1 MCEFRV
7 GFATVNINPQ
17 LGAPVAGYYIRRNAK
32 GFLDD
37 LEASALAMELGDT
50 RVLMVS
56 VDACNMTPQQAATF
70 RKDIQAATGVGEGN
84 IWISATHTHTGP
96 INNPDALKRNPEG
109 ETRPLEETPA
119 YQMVIRYVDF
129 MGRRLVDVC
138 QMALADLKKA
148 KMGFIQGWA
157 PERVAYIRRYRMK
170 DGSVMTCPPVGDPNI
185 DHPLGTLDQ
194 RVHLLRFDRE
204 EGETVVLVNYGLH
217 ADTVN
222 GELISSDFPGW
233 MRRTV
238 AKALDGVKCI
248 FFNGAEGDVGSTHV
262 FPEGGDMNDT
272 EISFDNEM
280 KSPGMARFVGRA
292 LAGTVLQVFDKV
304 EYVPVKTLQVL
315 HKTVTVPANIP
326 DPKDLPLARKYK
338 ELHDA
343 GRDDLIPYQA
353 MELTT
358 VVAEAARM
366 CRLAEGPETFQ
377 LNLMAIRIGETA
389 LVGIPGEPFTDIGV
403 QIKDTE
409 GWKAIMP
416 CCLVNGSQGYF
427 PMQSAF
433 DEGGYEARS
442 SNYKPGVAEAII
454 KGAKELLAQLK
465 G

>member
-1 MCEFRV
+1 MCEFHV
-7 GFATVNINPQ
+7 GFATVNINPE
-17 LGAPVAGYYIRRNAK
+17 LGAPIAGYYISRYAK

-37 LEASALAMELGDT
+37 LEASALALELGET
-50 RVLMVS
+50 KVLMLS
-56 VDACNMTPQQAATF
+56 VDMCNIRPELAKSIREA
-70 RKDIQAATGVGEGN
+70 IAGATGVPEEQ
-84 IWISATHTHTGP
+84 ILIHATHTHTGP
-96 INNPDALKRNPEG
+96 INNLQQLKRNPDG
-109 ETRPLEETPA
+109 VTGPLEDMPGYEKA
-119 YQMVIRYVDF
+119 AKYVDF
-129 MGRRLVDVC
+129 LGRRLVDVSK
-138 QMALADLKKA
+138 MALADLKKA

-157 PERVAYIRRYRMK
+157 PERIAYIRRYRMK

-204 EGETVVLVNYGLH
+204 GGETVVLVNYGLH

-304 EYVPVKTLQVL
+304 EYVPVEKLQVL
-315 HKTVTVPANIP
+315 HQTVTVPANIP

-403 QIKDTE
+403 QIKDTP

-416 CCLVNGSQGYF
+416 CCLANGSQGYF

-454 KGAKELLAQLK
+454 AGAKELLAQLK